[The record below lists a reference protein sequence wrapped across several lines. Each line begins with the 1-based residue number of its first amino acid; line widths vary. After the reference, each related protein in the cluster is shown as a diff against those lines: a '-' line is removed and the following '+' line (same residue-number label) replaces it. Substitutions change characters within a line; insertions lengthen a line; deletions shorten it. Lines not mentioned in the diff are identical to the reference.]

1 MKLQL
6 YVKQNVIG
14 LCFTSQIDRDTFW
27 SRLGDFQTCSERFG
41 ERTVRFN
48 PAKAAGSF
56 SIPLEVETLRVI
68 VDKAVPVVAKPAPP
82 VEIPVMPTAPAPIP
96 PVAIL
101 PGLDQAV
108 LVVEPAAT
116 IPATPT
122 MTEPA
127 MTFAPPASPPIAIP
141 QVSSVTEAPQPPK
154 PPDMRSRAGREWKRQ
169 QQAVK

>member
-1 MKLQL
+1 MKIQL

-14 LCFTSQIDRDTFW
+14 LCFTNQVDRDTFW

-48 PAKAAGSF
+48 PAKATGSF

-68 VDKAVPVVAKPAPP
+68 VDKAVPVVAKPSPP

-108 LVVEPAAT
+108 LATLEQPNPEPQPPVAQL
-116 IPATPT
+116 P
-122 MTEPA
+122 PA
-127 MTFAPPASPPIAIP
+127 MIEMP
-141 QVSSVTEAPQPPK
+141 QVASVIVPQAPK
-154 PPDMRSRAGREWKRQ
+154 PPDMRSRAGREWKKQ
-169 QQAVK
+169 QEAQKK